1 MEMQQLNAQAA
12 AGQYRMKRAVVVAV
26 GILLFLVVAAVAYVL
41 CTFQLK
47 YITQEILN
55 NQRDMQQ
62 AWVDKSVEAIRAWRN
77 NLVVQSRFISSAEM
91 FRLFAAD
98 IRNLGDDDRKLL
110 AAPDAMQNSN
120 ESVASLAEQMSY
132 MRDILQDFVRRRQ
145 WAAARV
151 EIGRAHV

>member
-1 MEMQQLNAQAA
+1 MEMQSMNAQAA
-12 AGQYRMKRAVVVAV
+12 AGQYRMKRAVVVTA
-26 GILLFLVVAAVAYVL
+26 GTLLFLVVAAVAYML

-62 AWVDKSVEAIRAWRN
+62 AWVDKSLEAIHAWRN

-98 IRNLGDDDRKLL
+98 IQNLPLEDQKRLS
-110 AAPDAMQNSN
+110 APDDVHSDD

-132 MRDILQDFVRRRQ
+132 MRDILQDFVRRGNGQ
-145 WAAARV
+145 PPGWWAGTARC
-151 EIGRAHV
+151 